1 MQWNTLSRLGRV
13 CALMLAAFALSGC
26 SSTMKYYVPGEPADF
41 RALGITQTEA
51 EAQTDASIAR
61 RLDRK
66 PLARFPTSI
75 AVVRVQ
81 GSGYRSY
88 TSVGRGDVRFTV
100 VTTRD
105 VESQE
110 AFDQIASLPM
120 IAEVAA
126 LNSLVTPDRLNTEQ
140 DLRGA
145 AANLQADMLLIYT
158 FDTQFETKTKVKPLG
173 LLTLG
178 LFPDRQASV
187 NSTASAAL
195 LDTRNGYVYGL
206 AEASGRESQITN
218 AWNSEDAI
226 DVSRRKAEQQAF
238 DGLVGE
244 VTSMWTRVVSRYGPA
259 DAAASAGSS

>member
-88 TSVGRGDVRFTV
+88 TSVGRGDGRFTV

-145 AANLQADMLLIYT
+145 AANLQGRAKLLCRC
-158 FDTQFETKTKVKPLG
+158 K
-173 LLTLG
+173 
-178 LFPDRQASV
+178 
-187 NSTASAAL
+187 
-195 LDTRNGYVYGL
+195 
-206 AEASGRESQITN
+206 
-218 AWNSEDAI
+218 DAGVVAG
-226 DVSRRKAEQQAF
+226 DAVLQQLPQPPKA
-238 DGLVGE
+238 
-244 VTSMWTRVVSRYGPA
+244 
-259 DAAASAGSS
+259 